1 MLDLFLSGGWLMWPI
16 LACSVLATGIIVER
30 CWSLS
35 LSVIAPARLIQ
46 LDLSELSDQ
55 NRAVDPQ
62 LAGSLNSV
70 LGSLLLRLRGLE
82 TETGEDTYDLSLLSS
97 AHEMEKYLTLLGVIG
112 LIAPL
117 LGILGTIVGMIEV
130 FDSLT
135 SRAVDPSVLSSG
147 ISTALIT
154 TAFGLIVAI
163 PALVAHRLFYR
174 RVDSL
179 LIYLDKTSRKILE
192 PRQKAA

>member
-1 MLDLFLSGGWLMWPI
+1 MWPI

-35 LSVIAPARLIQ
+35 LRVISPARLIQ
-46 LDLSELSDQ
+46 LDRSELSDQ
-55 NRAVDPQ
+55 NRAADPH
-62 LAGSLNSV
+62 LAESLNSV

-82 TETGEDTYDLSLLSS
+82 TETGEETYDLSLLSS

-130 FDSLT
+130 FDVMAYT
-135 SRAVDPSVLSSG
+135 GTGNPRAMASG
-147 ISTALIT
+147 VSKATLPTMTGLVISISGLFAIT
-154 TAFGLIVAI
+154 IVERFI
-163 PALVAHRLFYR
+163 Q
-174 RVDSL
+174 
-179 LIYLDKTSRKILE
+179 DKTNKKMVVFE
-192 PRQKAA
+192 ND